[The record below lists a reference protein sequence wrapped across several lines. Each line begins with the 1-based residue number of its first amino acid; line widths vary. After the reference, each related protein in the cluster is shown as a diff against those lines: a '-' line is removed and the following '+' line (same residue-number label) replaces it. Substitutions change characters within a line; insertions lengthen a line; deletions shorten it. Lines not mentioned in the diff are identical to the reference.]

1 MTNPPDVPRPVLRPL
16 SQLAIVISVLVLL
29 VLAVGVVWLLLAIGI
44 DSVELDVVRTGGT
57 LVVGAGGA
65 VALLL
70 AARRQRT
77 VELDL
82 LQKYEAHQ
90 LAEQVAGNSHAH
102 QQRVADAGERDAVE
116 RRVTELYSHAA
127 DQLGSDKAPVRLA
140 GLYALERLA
149 QGNPEHRQ
157 SIVNVLCAYLRMPYV
172 PPTNPSFVARPL
184 GRRRPIRPGRTPAPT
199 AAPQSRGTNTARE
212 EREVRLTA
220 QRILTSHLRP
230 GADLDSP
237 AATFWPD
244 ITLDLT
250 GATLINLNFDRCH
263 VSAASFVRTQFVGDP
278 ELGELTS
285 QDAGKFTRTARFDWA
300 ARFDRAA
307 FTGPVSF
314 DGATFTD
321 SVWLA
326 GATFAGDARFD
337 NATFAGDARFDS
349 SVFAETAWFNEGTFS
364 RRAAF
369 TSASFQDSA
378 FFDGARFVAGVEF
391 GQVEFIGTVDFDDV
405 DFGKSAYFY
414 GAKVRADASFAGAVF
429 GGSVNFTW
437 ATFDQA
443 AKFDNATVAG
453 PVVADG
459 AYFDEGAP
467 AEFDRSST
475 SR

>member
-1 MTNPPDVPRPVLRPL
+1 MLRPL
-16 SQLAIVISVLVLL
+16 SQPAIVISVLVLL

-44 DSVELDVVRTGGT
+44 DSVQLDVVRTGGT

-90 LAEQVAGNSHAH
+90 LAERVAAHSHAH
-102 QQRVADAGERDAVE
+102 RQRVADAGERDALE

-127 DQLGSDKAPVRLA
+127 DQLGSDRAPVRLA

-172 PPTNPSFVARPL
+172 PPSNHSAVARPL

-199 AAPQSRGTNTARE
+199 AAPVSSGANAARE

-230 GADLDSP
+230 GADSDAP

-263 VSAASFVRTQFVGDP
+263 VTTASFVRTQFVGDP

-285 QDAGKFTRTARFDWA
+285 QGAGKFITTARFDWA

-307 FTGPVSF
+307 FAGPVSF
-314 DGATFTD
+314 DGATFTGNA
-321 SVWLA
+321 WLA
-326 GATFAGDARFD
+326 DATFAGDARFD
-337 NATFAGDARFDS
+337 NVAFMGDARFDAS
-349 SVFAETAWFNEGTFS
+349 EFAETAWFNEGTFS
-364 RRAAF
+364 RRAGF
-369 TSASFQDSA
+369 TSARFLDSA
-378 FFDGARFVAGVEF
+378 IFDGARFVSGVDF
-391 GQVEFIGTVDFDDV
+391 GQVEFVGTADFEEV
-405 DFGKSAYFY
+405 DFGRSASFH
-414 GAKVRADASFAGAVF
+414 GVKVRGDASFEGAVF
-429 GGSVNFTW
+429 DSVNFTR

-443 AKFDNATVAG
+443 AKFDNATITG
-453 PVVADG
+453 PVSVDG
-459 AYFDEGAP
+459 ADFDEGTPVELESGAG
-467 AEFDRSST
+467 
-475 SR
+475 